1 MGQGFEPV
9 ALSITI
15 RPGFPAI
22 NVNILLQL
30 FSFSTYHLV
39 TIKLINDELG
49 TK

>member
-15 RPGFPAI
+15 RPGFSAL

-39 TIKLINDELG
+39 VYDQVNK
-49 TK
+49 